1 MSLLDVSSFVPPPEG
16 PPPPDGPAPSVV
28 GQGIEGPPARQL
40 SPVRQV
46 ASTAILILSLSLLGF
61 AGYLGFASR
70 LHFDRA
76 QHDAY
81 ANFRSDLAQATAPVG
96 PTQPADAHAL
106 LTPGT
111 AVAVLNIPQL
121 RLRDVVFEG
130 TSGAVLQDGPGHLR
144 DTVLPGQSGYSEILG
159 RAATYGGPFGQLAQL
174 HPGDTFTVTTGQAVS
189 TFRVIDIRHGG
200 DPQPAPPAVGKGRL
214 ILITASGPPFL
225 PSGVLRV
232 DADLISPT
240 QPTPA
245 PVLTAATLP
254 TAEQPLHGDLTA
266 LFPLVLWGQGLVLAA
281 GLITWA
287 LGRWGRWQ
295 VWIVAVP
302 VLGFFGLTVADQ
314 VSRLLFNLM

>member
-1 MSLLDVSSFVPPPEG
+1 MSVLDTSPTETDGSVPEQETAKPMARRVS
-16 PPPPDGPAPSVV
+16 PA
-28 GQGIEGPPARQL
+28 
-40 SPVRQV
+40 RQV

-81 ANFRSDLAQATAPVG
+81 ADFRGDLAQATAPVG
-96 PTQPADAHAL
+96 PTQPANPRAL

-111 AVAVLNIPQL
+111 AVAVLSIPEIGQ
-121 RLRDVVFEG
+121 RDVVFEG
-130 TSGAVLQDGPGHLR
+130 TSGAVLQNGPGHLR
-144 DTVLPGQSGYSEILG
+144 DTALPGQAGYSEILG
-159 RAATYGGPFGQLAQL
+159 RAATYGGPFGRLAEL
-174 HPGDTFTVTTGQAVS
+174 HRGDTFTVTTGQAVS
-189 TFRVIDIRHGG
+189 TFRVIAARHGG
-200 DPQPAPPAVGKGRL
+200 DPQPAPPTAGKGRL

-254 TAEQPLHGDLTA
+254 TAEQPLQGDVSA

-281 GLITWA
+281 GGITWA
-287 LGRWGRWQ
+287 RGRWGRWQ

-302 VLGFFGLTVADQ
+302 VLGFFGLAVADQ

>member
-1 MSLLDVSSFVPPPEG
+1 MLDVSPTEAEPIAAKPV
-16 PPPPDGPAPSVV
+16 
-28 GQGIEGPPARQL
+28 ARRV

-46 ASTAILILSLSLLGF
+46 AATAILILSLSLLGF
-61 AGYLGFASR
+61 AGYLGFVSR

-81 ANFRSDLAQATAPVG
+81 ADFRGLLAQATAPVG
-96 PTQPADAHAL
+96 PTQPANPHAL

-111 AVAVLNIPQL
+111 AVAVLDIPEIGQ
-121 RLRDVVFEG
+121 RDVVFEG
-130 TSGAVLQDGPGHLR
+130 TSSAVLQDGPGHLR
-144 DTVLPGQSGYSEILG
+144 DTVLPGQAGYAEILG
-159 RAATYGGPFGQLAQL
+159 RAATYGGPFGRLSEL
-174 HPGDTFTVTTGQAVS
+174 HRGDTFTVTTGQAVS
-189 TFRVIDIRHGG
+189 TFRVLDVRHGG
-200 DPQPAPPAVGKGRL
+200 DLQPPPPAAGKGRL

-254 TAEQPLHGDLTA
+254 TAEKPLQGDLLA

-281 GLITWA
+281 GVITWA
-287 LGRWGRWQ
+287 RGRWGRWQ

-302 VLGFFGLTVADQ
+302 VLGFFGLAVADQ